1 MSMKNLILSLF
12 LIAPFFSVQAQMC
25 EMVPLIE
32 REIETQETELRS
44 YLALQQE
51 ILQAREIQAQIV
63 NTESG
68 REILLLAERLDQ
80 ELELEGDLRNQSAMI
95 GSASLGSLVL
105 AGYFIR
111 QLSQSTQG
119 LAFKARLMA
128 QIRPT
133 GEKALV
139 RTLLNT
145 AVFVSVVSTL
155 WNAYQVYQHQS
166 EVERLRELVL
176 KLNEL
181 WDLTGPINE
190 IREHLEE
197 LSIQKELLIV
207 QHQCGER

>member
-1 MSMKNLILSLF
+1 MKNLILSLF